1 MAKFISNEVEIN
13 RSGVSLERFDGEVVI
28 ISFETGKYFNS
39 NGSGADLLYMI
50 EQGVPQSK
58 WDETLSHNFNNFSS
72 KPEEVISFLSLAIDE
87 RIIIA
92 GTAMNN
98 AEIDLPFD
106 YERGEWAPPKLTVFD
121 DLADLLL
128 VDPIHDTSTEGWP
141 KTRDA

>member
-1 MAKFISNEVEIN
+1 MAEFISNEVEIN
-13 RSGVSLERFDGEVVI
+13 RSGVSFERLDGEVVI
-28 ISFETGKYFNS
+28 ISFETGKYLNS

-58 WDETLSHNFNNFSS
+58 WDEILSLYFNNFSS
-72 KPEEVISFLSLAIDE
+72 KPEEVINFLSLAIDE

-92 GTAMNN
+92 GTAKNN
-98 AEIDLPFD
+98 TKIDLPLD
-106 YERGEWAPPKLTVFD
+106 YQRGEWTPPNLTVFD